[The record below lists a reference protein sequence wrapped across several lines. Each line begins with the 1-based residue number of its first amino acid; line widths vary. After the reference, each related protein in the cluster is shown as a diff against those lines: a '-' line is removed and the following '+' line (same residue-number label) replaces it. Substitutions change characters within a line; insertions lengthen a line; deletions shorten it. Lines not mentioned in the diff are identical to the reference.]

1 MEIQND
7 PLKTVFEL
15 LIREKLNLYRAIAI
29 KIVNSAAEAD
39 DAVQCALIKA
49 WQRRMS
55 FRSEQA
61 ALSGWVARIVVSES
75 YDILRKRMRENKKL
89 EGYETVCA
97 DGENPALKQLN
108 QAIELLPEFYR
119 ETVHIAILSE
129 LNTEA
134 AAMELGCSA
143 NTLYQRIHKA
153 KSLLKEIIGG
163 LENE

>member
-1 MEIQND
+1 MQNE
-7 PLKTVFEL
+7 PFVTVFEL
-15 LIREKLNLYRAIAI
+15 LISDKLNLYRSIAI

-55 FRSEQA
+55 FRSDQV
-61 ALSGWVARIVVSES
+61 ALSGWVARIVISES

-89 EGYETVCA
+89 DGYEAVYA
-97 DGENPALKQLN
+97 DDENPALKQLD
-108 QAIELLPEFYR
+108 QAIALLPTLYR
-119 ETVHIAILSE
+119 ETVHIGILSG
-129 LNTEA
+129 LDTEA
-134 AAMELGCSA
+134 AALELGCSS

-153 KSLLKEIIGG
+153 KALLKETMRR